1 MNYYDALAND
11 LRLAL
16 AHYSEWHPPL
26 IVAWC
31 VCGTNGDKWD
41 YFLSVCLPSLSTVVE
56 WQMEPDKE
64 ILEILANC
72 KSQNLIPSVAM
83 RFFVPAVVIEKNGI
97 RDAVRCCIEHIEAAV
112 SGKTPIDES
121 VMGVPVSHVF
131 LMEGN

>member
-1 MNYYDALAND
+1 MNYYDALAKD

-41 YFLSVCLPSLSTVVE
+41 YLLSVCLPSLNTVAE

-72 KSQNLIPSVAM
+72 KSQNLIPSVAI

-112 SGKTPIDES
+112 SGKIPIDEN
-121 VMGVPVSHVF
+121 VMGVPVIHVF